1 MENFLKVEKGDIL
14 ELENY
19 ATVIED
25 LGDKVKFVWNTDYPE
40 ESWVWKINIPRVY
53 RNGKVVYGKIFV
65 NLLEKISK

>member
-25 LGDKVKFVWNTDYPE
+25 LGDKVKFMWNTE
-40 ESWVWKINIPRVY
+40 CIY
-53 RNGKVVYGKIFV
+53 R
-65 NLLEKISK
+65 L